1 MRRTLSLSTSILAL
15 ACCGAAHA
23 QTAGSSSASASNGGV
38 ETVVVT
44 AERRS
49 TDLQKT
55 AISATVLTGADL
67 VNKGVNVVDQL
78 QFIAPNITID
88 NFGQGIDF
96 DIRGIGKGEHNS
108 QTTPGVIT
116 YRDDVATLPGY
127 ITEEPYYDIKSVE
140 VLRGPQGTFQGQ
152 NAIGGAVL
160 VNTNDPVIGGG
171 YDGYVQAQA
180 GNYYDFGL
188 QGAVNLPIDDTLA
201 ARVAWYGENRSSFYD
216 ITSPTGGKYNGNP
229 GDVHWGAGRFSL
241 LWKPTDR
248 LTVLWK
254 TDIGYFD
261 NGAYPADPYTDR
273 FKIIPGTTTPNPF
286 YQPDLFKITA
296 NNAQQGQDQFVR
308 SAVNASYVLP
318 GGITFQSISAY
329 QYGNTAYK
337 ADLYGPVNGNPNTL
351 VSYAG
356 GTVTGVGYFGP
367 YPNIV
372 STDSEAFSD
381 NVDEAIWSEEFT
393 VKSPDEGLF
402 TWIFGVFGQSD
413 EYFYITPYYKDFVIN
428 QIPPGATPNA
438 AYVYDL
444 SGNNPETDLSSFGQV
459 ALNLPE
465 GFQLAVGGRYS
476 HTTTKNSNVFIDQYG
491 LPLLD
496 NQKAGSNNI
505 SYKVALNWNVD
516 GNNFLYAFV
525 ATGFKPGGLNV
536 PVGLGIPAP
545 FLDETVTDYETGWKS
560 SFFDNH
566 VHTQIDGFYD
576 RFNGFQV
583 SISDPAIPTFP
594 FEVNDPNATKLYGFE
609 GQAQALFGDLSID
622 TSVGIMHSQIG
633 TFYSVDPRLPF
644 DNYNEYDSC
653 LPATGPTAGPY
664 YLGPNQHC
672 ANLGRHEQTYAP
684 NFTFN
689 VGVQYNFNLAGGDVL
704 TPRVNYGYVGPQW
717 ATLFED
723 TSLGDRLAARNIV
736 NAQLALTHGDYVVT
750 LYATNLTNDQYVAA
764 LNSNLDFAG
773 PPRQY
778 GIRILKTF

>member
-1 MRRTLSLSTSILAL
+1 VSVLAL
-15 ACCGAAHA
+15 VCCGAAEA
-23 QTAGSSSASASNGGV
+23 QTQTSTNNGGV

-44 AERRS
+44 AERRT

-55 AISATVLTGADL
+55 AISATVLSGEAL
-67 VNKGVNVVDQL
+67 QNKGVTIVDQL
-78 QFIAPNITID
+78 QFVAPNITID

-116 YRDDVATLPGY
+116 YRDGVATFPGY
-127 ITEEPYYDIKSVE
+127 FTEEPYYDVKAVE
-140 VLRGPQGTFQGQ
+140 ALRGPQGTFQGQ

-160 VNTNDPVIGGG
+160 VTTNDPVIGGG

-180 GNYYDFGL
+180 GNYFDFGL
-188 QGAVNLPIDDTLA
+188 QGAVNIPIDDTLA
-201 ARVAWYGENRSSFYD
+201 ARVAWFGETRSSFYD

-229 GDVHWGAGRFSL
+229 GDAHWGAGRFSL
-241 LWKPTDR
+241 LWKPTER

-254 TDIGYFD
+254 TDLDYLD

-286 YQPDLFKITA
+286 YQPDLFKIHA
-296 NNAQQGQDQFVR
+296 NNAQQGQDQFIR
-308 SAVNASYVLP
+308 SSVNASYVLP
-318 GGITFQSISAY
+318 GGITLQSISAY

-337 ADLYGPVNGNPNTL
+337 ADLYGNVNGNPGTL
-351 VSYAG
+351 TPYL
-356 GTVTGVGYFGP
+356 GP
-367 YPNIV
+367 YPNII
-372 STDSEAFSD
+372 STDSFAFSD

-393 VKSPDEGLF
+393 VKSPDQGLF

-413 EYFYITPYYKDFVIN
+413 QYFYITPASKDFVIN

-444 SGNNPETDLSSFGQV
+444 SGNNPETDLSGFGQV

-465 GFQLAVGGRYS
+465 GFQIAVGSRYS

-491 LPLLD
+491 TPFLD
-496 NQKAGSNNI
+496 NQKAGSNNV
-505 SYKVALNWNVD
+505 SYKVALNWNVND
-516 GNNFLYAFV
+516 DNFLYAFV

-536 PVGLGIPAP
+536 PVGLGVPAP
-545 FLDETVTDYETGWKS
+545 FVAETVTDYETGWKS

-566 VHTQIDGFYD
+566 LHTQIDGFYD
-576 RFNGFQV
+576 RFNKFQV
-583 SISDPAIPTFP
+583 IIGYPQLPTFG
-594 FEVNDPNATKLYGFE
+594 FEVNDPKATKLYGFE
-609 GQAQALFGDLSID
+609 GEAQAVFGDLSFD

-633 TFYSVDPRLPF
+633 TFYSVDPRLPLTAG
-644 DNYNEYDSC
+644 NEYDGC
-653 LPATGPTAGPY
+653 TPATGPTAGPY
-664 YLGPNQHC
+664 FLGPNQNC
-672 ANLGRHEQTYAP
+672 VNLGGHAQTYAP

-689 VGVQYNFNLAGGDVL
+689 VGVSYNINLDGGDVL
-704 TPRVNYGYVGPQW
+704 TPRLNYGHVGPQW

-723 TSLGDRLAARNIV
+723 SALGDRLAQRNIL
-736 NAQLALTHGDYVVT
+736 NAQLAWTHGDYVVT
-750 LYATNLTNDQYVAA
+750 LYATNLTNDQYVGA